1 MFSVL
6 CERYGLRPP
15 HPKKTSGAVD
25 PSSASSDTTAE
36 AERRIE
42 AAIPLLSEA
51 AASEV
56 LGMVGSH
63 EPVTEVIGVEND
75 AVRLPVSTQHMPAA

>member
-1 MFSVL
+1 
-6 CERYGLRPP
+6 LRPP

-36 AERRIE
+36 AERRVE
-42 AAIPLLSEA
+42 AAIPLLSQA
-51 AASEV
+51 AGSEV

-75 AVRLPVSTQHMPAA
+75 AVRPPVSTQHMPAA

>member
-1 MFSVL
+1 M
-6 CERYGLRPP
+6 RPP

-25 PSSASSDTTAE
+25 PSSA
-36 AERRIE
+36 
-42 AAIPLLSEA
+42 PSEA
-51 AASEV
+51 VGSEV

-75 AVRLPVSTQHMPAA
+75 AMGLPVNTQHMPAA